1 MDNFEIDPAF
11 PTESVKKHE
20 EKSPAIKWG
29 WLRAVLFLLAN
40 AIASTVVIGVTF
52 LIILIVKGID
62 LATVMTDRAQI
73 YELMGSNERTIL
85 QVAGFLAM
93 LLMVWIF
100 RKFIDRKTMLSLGFK
115 YKGYGVDLI
124 WGLVLG
130 FVLIIF
136 GTLVLMLTG
145 NLTIAEYRIDIL
157 SLSISLFLY
166 IVVALNEE
174 IMFRGYVLSNF
185 CESVNKYLALVIT
198 SALFMAIHLGNPNLS
213 ILALV
218 NLFLA
223 GIVLGIYYIHKQN
236 LWLPIGMHLTW
247 NYFQG
252 PVFGYEVSGT
262 TEQSIIVQ
270 NLQGNELLTGGD
282 FGLEGSLLATAGI
295 IIITIFLHFKYKKA
309 PYEKVI

>member
-11 PTESVKKHE
+11 PTESIKKYE
-20 EKSPAIKWG
+20 DKPPAIKWG

-40 AIASTVVIGVTF
+40 AIASTIVIGVTF
-52 LIILIVKGID
+52 LIIMIVKGVD
-62 LATVMTDRAQI
+62 LTTLMTDPARI
-73 YELMGSNERTIL
+73 NESITPNDRTIL
-85 QVAGFLAM
+85 QLAGFLAM

-100 RKFIDRKTMLSLGFK
+100 RRFIDRKSILSLGFK
-115 YKGYGVDLI
+115 FKGYAADLI
-124 WGLVLG
+124 WGLSLG
-130 FVLIIF
+130 AVLIIF
-136 GTLVLMLTG
+136 GSLILMITG
-145 NLTIAEYRIDIL
+145 NLSIAEYRIDLL
-157 SLSISLFLY
+157 SLSISLFLFV
-166 IVVALNEE
+166 VVALNEE

-185 CESVNKYLALVIT
+185 CESVNKYLALAIT
-198 SALFMAIHLGNPNLS
+198 SALFMAVHLGNPNLS
-213 ILALV
+213 LLAV
-218 NLFLA
+218 INLFLA

-252 PVFGYEVSGT
+252 PVFGFEVSGT

-295 IIITIFLHFKYKKA
+295 ILIALFLHLKYKKSA
-309 PYEKVI
+309 A